1 MGKVVRKWMSEIRVQ
16 CFSVLVGLCCASCG
30 RHCESEREAWFEIV
44 TYTEESHQT
53 SRLQG
58 KRPTYLKT
66 QSLSQKANIWTKKDP
81 FTLAIFS
88 PEILMRLLRFLKLKQ
103 TGVTEDDCSGLPFIV
118 AFLKFMYFIIVNIH
132 EICLSLSLFHCVYIY
147 LNISYSWNTYEYS

>member
-1 MGKVVRKWMSEIRVQ
+1 MSEIRVQ

-30 RHCESEREAWFEIV
+30 RHCESEREAWFEVV

-118 AFLKFMYFIIVNIH
+118 AFF
-132 EICLSLSLFHCVYIY
+132 
-147 LNISYSWNTYEYS
+147 